1 MYNCCMKTL
10 RLFILFLFAL
20 GHLSAQAIEGSTTQ
34 SKDSTSVMP
43 KAEAHQVNAAEVKAD
58 AKVFEI
64 LEKTAEFKGGMNKL
78 YSFIGNQ
85 VQYPIRCME
94 ANIEGVVI
102 LEFVVDTDGSI
113 SNVRTR
119 TKHKSCPE
127 MDAEAIRVIK
137 MTSRKWTPGSIG
149 DSPVR
154 SQYRLPVRFNIG

>member
-1 MYNCCMKTL
+1 MHKVG
-10 RLFILFLFAL
+10 LFILFLFVL
-20 GHLSAQAIEGSTTQ
+20 GPLCAQSVGGDTVA
-34 SKDSTSVMP
+34 SKDSTSVML
-43 KAEAHQVNAAEVKAD
+43 KSELKDVNTADVKTES
-58 AKVFEI
+58 KPFEI

-102 LEFVVDTDGSI
+102 LEFVVETDGSI

-127 MDAEAIRVIK
+127 MNAEAIRVIK

-149 DSPVR
+149 DRPVR